1 MSESTSG
8 LIGGIVGSI
17 VRETVNQINQNYKQN
32 QKKDSQMMDEEEL
45 KTMDAETILL
55 SALQTL
61 KENEQTAPDTKEFYE
76 QRHSILV
83 KVLEFLVQYKPF
95 ILFNISEN
103 VRVVYC
109 KDLDVFVLDPTGRI
123 SKQELITPYN
133 DPDFSWTLPR
143 NSHIEK
149 LDFSSLSSFLKNLNL
164 GNNSV
169 LEGDR
174 YFATR
179 SNDCYNVYGVNSINR
194 NRSSYTSES
203 YKWPTFELKE
213 RIYSVQSLLHTIC
226 SHNLQISYL
235 YDKGIQKLFVNVLD
249 CFISVNHKE
258 EKISRKDLLELLK
271 IVNEQLQRIKS
282 IKDNISDFSSQ
293 TIISKLHSEN
303 ILDDLLNCDKNRADL
318 EPYDEKLV
326 KDPNRGHWEL
336 WGAEDQY
343 DGLYARNPCQDVH
356 ESGVVGIDFG
366 TKSTV
371 VVFQSDS
378 ERIVPMR
385 IGTGELRKE
394 VSKQHYENPTTM
406 ELISINQFMNAYA
419 IGNRPQ
425 TEWNDLKISHQAYED
440 FFASTTN
447 GEYTAFFS
455 DLKQWAGNSS
465 SNKKYVLIDK
475 SKTKIELPPFKELD
489 SQNDFDPIEVYAYYL
504 GLYINNMRNGI
515 FLDYYLSFPVTYEVA
530 VQKHITESFRR
541 GLLKS
546 LPTAVVEKKELM
558 ERFRVNGQINEPAAY
573 AACAMR
579 EYNFIPEDG
588 KKVYF
593 GVFDFG
599 GGTTDFDFGEWQTS
613 TKPRYDFIITH
624 YGAQGDRYL
633 GGENLLAL
641 LAFEI
646 FKKNAKIL
654 SKEGITFMQPAE
666 CNDFQGSEMLIDNN
680 SCEAAYNIK
689 NLMKALR
696 PIWEGTETEGE
707 KNSLDNQESLEVNL
721 LNAKGELITGF
732 RLDANRNEIMAI
744 LKSRIDMG
752 VQQFFAAFHSAFY
765 KRNDKEMR
773 MESFNILLAG
783 NSSKS
788 PIVKELFN
796 QYLEQHKED
805 LPIECRILPPIGSED
820 FYKTLQESNPD
831 YADSRDEMERPTGK
845 TGVAFGLLLSRKG
858 GRIKVENLN
867 LDNDNGEKFFAF
879 YVGFNSRNKFQ
890 IINDKN
896 VDQNAG
902 RLEIGVWYRFMD
914 VEEDDDAMEIYYT
927 DTPSAI
933 TNKLNIV
940 KTKRIRCSFNAVDK
954 EAGFFIRAKDPHTLE
969 WAIAKS
975 ENECNNGKEIILS
988 R

>member
-1 MSESTSG
+1 
-8 LIGGIVGSI
+8 
-17 VRETVNQINQNYKQN
+17 
-32 QKKDSQMMDEEEL
+32 MMGEEEL
-45 KTMDAETILL
+45 ETMDAETLLL

-61 KENEQTAPDTKEFYE
+61 KENEHTSPDTKEFYE
-76 QRHSILV
+76 QQHSILIKILAYLV
-83 KVLEFLVQYKPF
+83 KYNPF
-95 ILFNISEN
+95 ILFNVNEN
-103 VRVVYC
+103 VRVIYC
-109 KDLDVFVLDPTGRI
+109 KDLDVFVLDPSGRMNKLEFVI
-123 SKQELITPYN
+123 PCE
-133 DPDFSWTLPR
+133 DPKLEWTLPT
-143 NSHIEK
+143 NTVIEK
-149 LDFSSLSSFLKNLNL
+149 LNFSQMADFLKTFGLGNDSFLY
-164 GNNSV
+164 
-169 LEGDR
+169 GDR
-174 YFATR
+174 YFAAR
-179 SNDCYNVYGVNSINR
+179 SGCIYNVYGSNSYNR
-194 NRSSYTSES
+194 VQSPPSGDETYS
-203 YKWPTFELKE
+203 YKWPTFKIKE
-213 RIYSVQSLLHTIC
+213 IVDSAES
-226 SHNLQISYL
+226 
-235 YDKGIQKLFVNVLD
+235 
-249 CFISVNHKE
+249 
-258 EKISRKDLLELLK
+258 LLK
-271 IVNEQLQRIKS
+271 IVRLYKFKLPYFTDNVIKES
-282 IKDNISDFSSQ
+282 FVGNLFSLISDSEDEKVITKKDLRSLLKIANAHIKRVLSVAEGDFSSG
-293 TIISKLHSEN
+293 TILSKIFSKGTLE
-303 ILDDLLNCDKNRADL
+303 DLLNCDKNRADL

-336 WGAEDQY
+336 WGTEEQY
-343 DGLYARNPCQDVH
+343 DDLYARNPCQDVH

-406 ELISINQFMNAYA
+406 ELISINQFMKAYSM
-419 IGNRPQ
+419 GNRPK
-425 TEWNDLKISHQAYED
+425 TEWADLKISHQAYND

-489 SQNDFDPIEVYAYYL
+489 PKNDFDPIEVYAYYL

-530 VQKHITESFRR
+530 VQKHITESFKR
-541 GLLKS
+541 GLQKS
-546 LPTAVVEKKELM
+546 LPTAVVENKELM

-579 EYNFIPEDG
+579 EYNFIPKDG
-588 KKVYF
+588 EKVYF

-613 TKPRYDFIITH
+613 TKPRYDFIISH
-624 YGAQGDRYL
+624 YGAQGDCYL

-646 FKKNAKIL
+646 FKKNADALRKD
-654 SKEGITFMQPAE
+654 GITFMQPAE
-666 CNDFQGSEMLIDNN
+666 CNSFQGYEMLIDNN

-696 PIWEGTETEGE
+696 PIWEGTETEEE
-707 KNSLDNQESLEVNL
+707 KKSLDESEKLDVNL
-721 LNAKGELITGF
+721 LNAKGDLITGF
-732 RLDANRNEIMAI
+732 KLDANRNEIMAI
-744 LKSRIDMG
+744 LKSRIDKG

-765 KRNDKEMR
+765 KRKDKEMK

-788 PIVKELFN
+788 PIVRELFN
-796 QYLEQHKED
+796 QYLDQHKED

-820 FYKTLQESNPD
+820 FYKILQESNPD
-831 YADSRDEMERPTGK
+831 YTDSRDEMERPTGK

-879 YVGFNSRNKFQ
+879 YIGFNSRNKFQ

-902 RLEIGVWYRFMD
+902 RLEIGVWYKFMD

-933 TNKLNIV
+933 TNKLDID
-940 KTKRIRCSFNAVDK
+940 KIKRIRCSFNAVDR
-954 EAGFFIRAKDPHTLE
+954 EVGFFIRAKDPHTLE
-969 WAIAKS
+969 WTIAKS
-975 ENECNNGKEIILS
+975 ENECNSGKEIVLS

>member
-1 MSESTSG
+1 MSESAGS
-8 LIGGIVGSI
+8 LIGGVLGSI
-17 VRETVNQINQNYKQN
+17 ISETVNQIHQNYKLN
-32 QKKDSQMMDEEEL
+32 QKRDCQMMSEEEL
-45 KTMDAETILL
+45 DAMDAETILI
-55 SALQTL
+55 SALQTQ
-61 KENEQTAPDTKEFYE
+61 KENEQTEPDTKEFYE
-76 QRHSILV
+76 QQHSILM
-83 KVLEFLVQYKPF
+83 KVLAFLVKYKSF
-95 ILFNISEN
+95 ILFNVSEN

-109 KDLDVFVLDPTGRI
+109 KDLDLFVLDPTGRM
-123 SKQELITPYN
+123 SKQELVIPYETN
-133 DPDFSWTLPR
+133 RFSWSLPK
-143 NSHIEK
+143 NGHIERMN
-149 LDFSSLSSFLKNLNL
+149 FSALAEFLRIFNL

-169 LEGDR
+169 LSGDR
-174 YFATR
+174 YFSTR
-179 SNDCYNVYGVNSINR
+179 SNICYNVWGSDSSS
-194 NRSSYTSES
+194 RSKKDYDYSDS
-203 YKWPTFELKE
+203 YKWPTFELKNP
-213 RIYSVQSLLHTIC
+213 INSAQSLLQIVC
-226 SHNLQISYL
+226 SYGFQIPYFS
-235 YDKGIQKLFVNVLD
+235 DNDIQKLFVNNVDSFLAAKDDIKVSRRDLQNLFKIANRQLLHVQSVLNGD
-249 CFISVNHKE
+249 
-258 EKISRKDLLELLK
+258 
-271 IVNEQLQRIKS
+271 
-282 IKDNISDFSSQ
+282 SDYSSQ
-293 TIISKLHSEN
+293 TILSKIQAEN
-303 ILDDLLNCDKNRADL
+303 ILAYLLNCDKNRADL
-318 EPYDEKLV
+318 ESYDEKLV

-336 WGAEDQY
+336 WGAEEQY

-419 IGNRPQ
+419 IGNRPK

-465 SNKKYVLIDK
+465 SNRKYVLIDK

-546 LPTAVVEKKELM
+546 LPTAVVENKELM

-613 TKPRYDFIITH
+613 TKPRYDFIISH

-646 FKKNAKIL
+646 FKKNAVRL
-654 SKEGITFMQPAE
+654 RQEGITFMQPAE

-721 LNAKGELITGF
+721 LNAKGDLITGF

-820 FYKTLQESNPD
+820 FYKILQESNPD

-914 VEEDDDAMEIYYT
+914 VEEDDDAVEIYYT

-933 TNKLNIV
+933 TNKLDIV

-954 EAGFFIRAKDPHTLE
+954 EVGFFIRAKDPHTLE
-969 WAIAKS
+969 WTIAKS
-975 ENECNNGKEIILS
+975 ENECSNGKEIILS